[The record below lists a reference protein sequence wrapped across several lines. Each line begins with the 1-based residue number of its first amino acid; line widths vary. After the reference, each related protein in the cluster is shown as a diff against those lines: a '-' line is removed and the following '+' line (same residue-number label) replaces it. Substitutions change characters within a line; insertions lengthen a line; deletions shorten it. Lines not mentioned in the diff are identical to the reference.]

1 MKPYIGILIDSFWE
15 AVSSKVLWAL
25 LLGSTLILLAI
36 APFGLTTERS
46 FKFSSADVNSALKN
60 QLLEKFAKGLDGKG
74 SAGAKAIS
82 GRLDV
87 KFKERVK
94 KKVEDSKSN
103 EDIRTRELIEE
114 LNRLLTDRQ
123 LYSEA
128 AFPTTG
134 KIDRFKEIIDKLPD
148 EASDDEV
155 EELNRRLLYS
165 SFPSEI
171 NPTRGE
177 QIFLSYAGYKASG
190 VIPATHQQIR
200 QYFEPL
206 VLMGVLKLGL
216 AVIVIFVAIIVTSSI
231 IPDTFKSGSLHLM
244 LSKPISRTW
253 LFLSKFFGGCIFV
266 TLNLVYVI
274 VGLYLIAGLR
284 FDIWNNGLLACIP
297 LLLFVF
303 VIFYCV
309 SSLAGILWG
318 NAIVCVVACMVFWG
332 FCFAIG
338 TVREVMHE
346 PVERNQLISRITEI
360 EGNLLTVTEPGKL
373 QIWNAEH
380 SIWQPATDV
389 RSNFGGRALT
399 FGPLYD
405 PERRMILTKS
415 FGQNSP
421 FDNVGASGNR
431 QLLLIDVDEVAGKK
445 TDATVSS
452 QAPGPIE
459 AKTAAVE
466 ADNTTGNEA
475 ANQPSDETTKV
486 TVVESKVDSVGEE
499 NPPVVARTAVKSD
512 KPFDL
517 NKLRETGY
525 WATENGPDIP
535 QQISNMLKVGDSV
548 IAVCRTGLYRLDLDQ
563 AKKSEASNRIAD
575 AAKSLQGM
583 FGIKSEVSD
592 KNGPFKMVS
601 PSEFLITDN
610 VTVAATRSGDGVVAY
625 NSGKVTLLAFE
636 DNKFRVLTE
645 TKLEGEGS
653 EPAIVA
659 ANEQFCLVARMD
671 LPIEI
676 LDREMKSVASITLG
690 KDQTIKQWYWVP
702 GKENSLTIVT
712 QQGKLL
718 NLDCET
724 QAIASVASPISGKIT
739 CLNWKD
745 EKQAYMGV
753 APNRV
758 VLVKMDDKSVVKDY
772 SPKLRRFEN
781 VYNWVIN
788 PVFKVNPKPAAMDD
802 AMAYLLTGKTT
813 FDENLVTTKLDSS
826 KRELSIW
833 QPIFSNF
840 AFVVVMLAICCIYVA
855 RKEY

>member
-25 LLGSTLILLAI
+25 LLGSTFVLLAL

-82 GRLDV
+82 GRLDA

-94 KKVEDSKSN
+94 RKVEDPKSN
-103 EDIRTRELIEE
+103 EEIRTRELVEE

-128 AFPTTG
+128 SFPTTG

-148 EASDDEV
+148 QASADEV
-155 EELNRRLLYS
+155 EELNRRLLYT

-177 QIFLSYAGYKASG
+177 QIFLSYAGFKITDA
-190 VIPATHQQIR
+190 IPLTQKQIR
-200 QYFEPL
+200 QYFEPII
-206 VLMGVLKLGL
+206 LMGVLKLGL

-360 EGNLLTVTEPGKL
+360 EGNLLTVTEPGRL
-373 QIWNAEH
+373 QIWNGEH

-405 PERRMILTKS
+405 AERRLILTKS
-415 FGQNSP
+415 FGQNNP
-421 FDNVGASGNR
+421 FDNAGSSGNR
-431 QLLLIDVDEVAGKK
+431 QLLLIDVDEVAGNKS
-445 TDATVSS
+445 DVDSS
-452 QAPGPIE
+452 SSTQPPSPTTSEAVTE
-459 AKTAAVE
+459 AK
-466 ADNTTGNEA
+466 
-475 ANQPSDETTKV
+475 PDEDGDK
-486 TVVESKVDSVGEE
+486 
-499 NPPVVARTAVKSD
+499 NAPVVARTVVKSD

-535 QQISNMLKVGDSV
+535 QQISNMLKVGDNV

-563 AKKSEASNRIAD
+563 AKKSDTSNRIAE
-575 AAKSLQGM
+575 AAKGLQGM
-583 FGIKSEVSD
+583 FGIKTEATD
-592 KNGPFKMVS
+592 KNGPFKLAS
-601 PSEFLITDN
+601 PSDFLITDN
-610 VTVAATRSGDGVVAY
+610 VTVAATRSADGVIAY
-625 NSGKVTLLAFE
+625 NSGRVTLLAFE
-636 DNKFRVLTE
+636 DKKFRVLTE
-645 TKLEGEGS
+645 TKLEGEGT

-659 ANEQFCLVARMD
+659 ANDRYCLVARMD

-676 LDREMKSVASITLG
+676 LDQEMKSVASIALG
-690 KDQTIKQWYWVP
+690 KDQTIKQWYWAP
-702 GKENSLTIVT
+702 GQENSLTIVT

-718 NLDCET
+718 NLNCET
-724 QAIASVASPISGKIT
+724 QALTSVASPISGKIT
-739 CLNWKD
+739 CMNWKD
-745 EKQAYMGV
+745 EKQAYLGV

-758 VLVKMDDKSVVKDY
+758 VLVNMDDKTVLKDY
-772 SPKLRRFEN
+772 SPQLRRFEL

-788 PVFKVNPKPAAMDD
+788 PIFKVNPKPAAMDD
-802 AMAYLLTGKTT
+802 AMAYLLTGRTT

-833 QPIFSNF
+833 QPIFSNL

>member
-25 LLGSTLILLAI
+25 LLGSTFVLLAI

-332 FCFAIG
+332 FCFVVG
-338 TVREVMHE
+338 TAREVMYE
-346 PVERNQLISRITEI
+346 PVERNQLVSRITEI
-360 EGNLLTVTEPGKL
+360 EGNLLTVTEPGML

-389 RSNFGGRALT
+389 RSNFGGRSLT

-405 PERRMILTKS
+405 PERRLILTKS
-415 FGQNSP
+415 FPQMGP

-431 QLLLIDVDEVAGKK
+431 QLLLIDVDEVAGQKA
-445 TDATVSS
+445 DSPASL
-452 QAPGPIE
+452 QAPTAVE
-459 AKTAAVE
+459 AKTAAVD
-466 ADNTTGNEA
+466 ADSKTGNETES
-475 ANQPSDETTKV
+475 QPAGEATEGSVTEAMADGVEEVKAPV
-486 TVVESKVDSVGEE
+486 EAQTVVKL
-499 NPPVVARTAVKSD
+499 D

-535 QQISNMLKVGDSV
+535 QQISNFLKVGDSM

-563 AKKSEASNRIAD
+563 AKKSEAINRIAE
-575 AAKSLQGM
+575 AAKGFQGM
-583 FGIKSEVSD
+583 LGIKTEVSD
-592 KNGPFKMVS
+592 KNGPFRMVS
-601 PSEFLITDN
+601 PPDFLITDN
-610 VTVAATRSGDGVVAY
+610 VSTAVARSGDEIIAF

-636 DNKFRVLTE
+636 DKKFRVLTE
-645 TKLEGEGS
+645 TKLDGDGTA
-653 EPAIVA
+653 PAIVA
-659 ANEQFCLVARMD
+659 ANDKFCLVARLDM
-671 LPIEI
+671 PIEI
-676 LDREMKSVASITLG
+676 LDREMKSIASISLG
-690 KDQTIKQWYWVP
+690 KNQVIKQWYWVP
-702 GKENSLTIVT
+702 GKENSLTILT
-712 QQGKLL
+712 QQGTLL
-718 NLDCET
+718 NLDCES
-724 QAIASVASPISGKIT
+724 QALTPVATAVSGKIT

-745 EKQAYMGV
+745 EKQAYLGI

-758 VLVKMDDKSVVKDY
+758 VLVNMDDKSVVKDY
-772 SPKLRRFEN
+772 SPQLRRFEY

-788 PVFKVNPKPAAMDD
+788 PIFKVNPKPAAMDD

-813 FDENLVTTKLDSS
+813 FDENLVTTKIDSS

-833 QPIFSNF
+833 QPILSNLG
-840 AFVVVMLAICCIYVA
+840 FVVVMLAICCIYVA